1 MALYANGMLR
11 LWNMLTARCTF
22 KRKVGLIEEEDEKPE
37 EVSEDD
43 GEEGGED
50 ELLEVPLSKKDLKEV
65 DR

>member
-1 MALYANGMLR
+1 
-11 LWNMLTARCTF
+11 MLTARCTF